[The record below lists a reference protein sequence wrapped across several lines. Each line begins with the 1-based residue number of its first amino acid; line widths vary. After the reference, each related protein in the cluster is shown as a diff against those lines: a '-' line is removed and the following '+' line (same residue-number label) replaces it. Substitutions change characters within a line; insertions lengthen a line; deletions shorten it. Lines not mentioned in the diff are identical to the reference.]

1 MLHPRHH
8 EEARM
13 PLKFFIPSVFL
24 REVFVEPNTAEGR
37 NNQIVVPVVNQQ
49 LSSMREEGAVPG
61 GIIWYVRGKPVVH
74 ELERGRLN
82 YSIVIFD
89 RAVQVHAGIVIAQ
102 SQQNSCSEIPIPWWR
117 CVTPGAGTRGIR
129 RGRLELIHRA
139 ARRTVDLPQIAY
151 GCSRRNKIAILFSLR
166 RNDQLESVR

>member
-1 MLHPRHH
+1 MLHPRHD
-8 EEARM
+8 EEPRM
-13 PLKFFIPSVFL
+13 PLKFYIPSVCL

-49 LSSMREEGAVPG
+49 LSSLREEGAVPG

-102 SQQNSCSEIPIPWWR
+102 SQQNSCGEIPIPLWH
-117 CVTPGAGTRGIR
+117 CIAPGTSTRGNHR
-129 RGRLELIHRA
+129 RRLAVIHGA
-139 ARRTVDLPQIAY
+139 ARLT
-151 GCSRRNKIAILFSLR
+151 
-166 RNDQLESVR
+166 

>member
-8 EEARM
+8 EEACM
-13 PLKFFIPSVFL
+13 PFKFFIPSVFL
-24 REVFVEPNTAEGR
+24 GEVFVEPNTAVRR

-49 LSSMREEGAVPG
+49 LSSLREEGAVPG
-61 GIIWYVRGKPVVH
+61 GIIRYVRGKPVVH
-74 ELERGRLN
+74 ELERGGLD

-129 RGRLELIHRA
+129 RGRLALIHWP
-139 ARRTVDLPQIAY
+139 ARRTV
-151 GCSRRNKIAILFSLR
+151 CSS
-166 RNDQLESVR
+166 